1 MDGSTLG
8 AALSLMIGMPDNA
21 ASSAAEAAA
30 SAASAKTDAESIET
44 ATVEEIKAYLHI
56 E

>member
-8 AALSLMIGMPDNA
+8 AALALMFGMPDNA
-21 ASSAAEAAA
+21 ASSASAAAA
-30 SAASAKTDAESIET
+30 SAALAKEYSESIET